1 MKIFTKLS
9 LMLLCLLAGV
19 TSVNAAEGEKVHA
32 TFASPSNT
40 NTTWDADT
48 REFTWS
54 TTWYNQLRNIGL
66 PSGDLSEYEKLVIDC
81 GEIST
86 GSFRVLFY
94 KADGSNRTVWVE
106 KAGVTEF
113 VLDGLLD
120 DATYITECSEICLSG
135 SNAAAPGSVIIN
147 DIYLQKPA
155 PKVVEGVKTHATF
168 ENPSNTNTTWDATTR
183 EFTWSTTWY
192 NQLRNIG
199 LPSGDL
205 SKYKKL
211 VIDCG
216 EISTGSFRVLFYK
229 ADGSNRTVWVEKAG
243 VTEFILEGLLDDATY
258 ITECS
263 EICLSGSN
271 AAAPGSVIINDVY
284 LEEPPVE
291 KAEGKK
297 TYATFENPSNT
308 NTTWDATTREF
319 TWSTTW
325 YNQLRNIGL
334 PSGNLSKYEKLVID
348 CGEISTGSFR
358 VLFYKADGSN
368 RTVWVEKA
376 GVTEFIL
383 EGLLDDATYITECS
397 EICLSGSNAA
407 APGSVIIN
415 EIYLQE
421 FPPVEE
427 EEADNLPYVLT
438 FPDYNEPMASYVNP
452 WVATV
457 EKKEWTFTGFNNQNN
472 SWDYVACGQKRKEQT
487 ATIASP
493 KINAQVKDVVFYVQ
507 KSANVEA
514 ATINVVDQD
523 GNVDESFD
531 VTADFQ
537 NAYSE
542 IQVSPSSENT
552 YGYSYVLS
560 ITSAAG
566 ENGSTEISK
575 IALYGANQYVNNPK
589 KIRDAVAAAMEL
601 AADDEAV
608 AVGKLREQIEATQTL
623 DDLTAL
629 QAAVDQFNKDNAEQA
644 DGRTAK
650 EVFAEKKAALSA
662 EIAAAQDL
670 LADDDVPVD
679 DVTEETAVRADEAEL
694 DEFEQEKIDA
704 KAYLEETIALSEAAL
719 DDNTLNIAD
728 MEQKIE
734 TLKAAE
740 LRYIN
745 AMEGRRD
752 LNQSLFKRWI
762 DIEATKGSV
771 TSCDYI
777 IGEATESA
785 YGDDKFYYLNF
796 VNLTGFEKLIITV
809 NSGNPRILMN
819 RTVDKGMATSDPAT
833 SQLIDMRYGTGN
845 WSTNAYLTKEGD
857 NTYVVDLK
865 KMSQER
871 GMAHLHAIKSQRAGV
886 KLNVASIVVVKGS
899 GYEIPDVVTAISN
912 VKADTGNDAI
922 YNLRGQR
929 VNNPAKGLYIIN
941 GKKVIIK

>member
-1 MKIFTKLS
+1 M
-9 LMLLCLLAGV
+9 
-19 TSVNAAEGEKVHA
+19 
-32 TFASPSNT
+32 
-40 NTTWDADT
+40 
-48 REFTWS
+48 
-54 TTWYNQLRNIGL
+54 
-66 PSGDLSEYEKLVIDC
+66 
-81 GEIST
+81 
-86 GSFRVLFY
+86 LFY
-94 KADGSNRTVWVE
+94 KADGSN
-106 KAGVTEF
+106 K
-113 VLDGLLD
+113 
-120 DATYITECSEICLSG
+120 
-135 SNAAAPGSVIIN
+135 
-147 DIYLQKPA
+147 
-155 PKVVEGVKTHATF
+155 
-168 ENPSNTNTTWDATTR
+168 
-183 EFTWSTTWY
+183 
-192 NQLRNIG
+192 
-199 LPSGDL
+199 
-205 SKYKKL
+205 
-211 VIDCG
+211 
-216 EISTGSFRVLFYK
+216 
-229 ADGSNRTVWVEKAG
+229 TVWVEKAG
-243 VTEFILEGLLDDATY
+243 VTEFILDGLLDDQTY
-258 ITECS
+258 ITDCS

-291 KAEGKK
+291 KIEGKK

-368 RTVWVEKA
+368 KTVWVEKA

-383 EGLLDDATYITECS
+383 DGLLDDQTYITECS

-407 APGSVIIN
+407 APGSVVIN
-415 EIYLQE
+415 EVYLQE

-427 EEADNLPYVLT
+427 EGADELPYVLT
-438 FPDYNEPMASYVNP
+438 FPDYSEPIASYVNP

-457 EKKEWTFTGFNNQNN
+457 GKKDWTFTGFNNQNN

-507 KSANVEA
+507 KSASVEK
-514 ATINVVDQD
+514 ATINVIDQD
-523 GNVDESFD
+523 GDVAESFD

-537 NAYSE
+537 NNYSE
-542 IQVSPSSENT
+542 IQVSPSAEDT

-589 KIRDAVAAAMEL
+589 KVRDAVAAAMEL

-608 AVGKLREQIEATQTL
+608 AVGKLREQIEATKTL

-629 QAAVDQFNKDNAEQA
+629 QAAVDQFNKDNAAQA

-650 EVFAEKKAALSA
+650 EVFAEKKAALA
-662 EIAAAQDL
+662 EEIAAALAL
-670 LADDDVPVD
+670 LTDNAEEAV
-679 DVTEETAVRADEAEL
+679 EETAVRANEAEL

-704 KAYLEETIALSEAAL
+704 KAYLEETITQSEAAL

-740 LRYIN
+740 LRYNN
-745 AMEGRRD
+745 ALEGRRD
-752 LNQSLFKRWI
+752 LGENLFKRWI
-762 DIEATKGSV
+762 DIEATKGSA
-771 TSCDYI
+771 TSCDYVI
-777 IGEATESA
+777 NEATETA

-833 SQLIDMRYGTGN
+833 SQLIDMRYGTNN

-857 NTYVVDLK
+857 NTYIVDLK

-886 KLNVASIVVVKGS
+886 KLNVASIVVVKGD
-899 GYEIPDVVTAISN
+899 GYEIPDVVTAISS
-912 VKADTGNDAI
+912 VKADTDNGAV

-929 VNNPAKGLYIIN
+929 VNNPTKGLYIIN